1 MTSAKSSDELISENF
16 TSTFPA
22 SLLRV
27 RNKDSLHLGG
37 HSSSSVFISSFHSLL
52 LQRKVR
58 EWEKALQDLRD
69 KCKH

>member
-1 MTSAKSSDELISENF
+1 MTIAKSSDELISENL

-37 HSSSSVFISSFHSLL
+37 HSSSVFISSFHSLQ

-69 KCKH
+69 KRKH